1 MKPTFIV
8 VMAALAAG
16 VAAGPAVAQERLT
29 DQQLIGTLSVLDDSK
44 RIDVEA
50 LRRKAVD
57 SVAMNRGPNA
67 SLREPISLEL
77 DNLSQVTVEV
87 QFATGSAVIRPNS
100 FRTVGVIADSLR
112 YPTLLEYKF
121 LIVGHTDAVG
131 GRQYNLDLSQ
141 KRADAVRDA
150 LITTFGIAPDRL
162 VSVGLGE
169 EQLQDRTHPD
179 SGVNRRVQVV
189 NLGRFR

>member
-131 GRQYNLDLSQ
+131 GRQYNLELSQ